1 VIILVV
7 VVSTLTPMGGGALG
21 ADSVLEQAERELAKP
36 TINIAWKQKG
46 SKPSGKEQSGKE
58 QSGKEQSGKEQS
70 GREQSGREQIGS
82 LRHNFADRPSSVF
95 NRSLDRDSIHAP
107 LDYRQDT

>member
-46 SKPSGKEQSGKE
+46 SKQSGKE